1 MPRAALLLACLA
13 ISAGTLSAC
22 GSSQRPVSNI
32 VQPAPGNPN
41 TNPAVVAACR
51 EAMAQQIARQDRGQ
65 LIREDERQARLGSDT
80 MGTVGFRAPIDR
92 MGREFQYERMVEQ
105 CVRQNTQASQAQ
117 QAQPAA
123 TPAPPPAAAPP
134 PARRSA
140 R

>member
-13 ISAGTLSAC
+13 ISAGTLVAC
-22 GSSQRPVSNI
+22 GSPQRPAAGF
-32 VQPAPGNPN
+32 VQAAPGNPN

-51 EAMAQQIARQDRGQ
+51 EAMAQQISRQDRGQ

-80 MGTVGFRAPIDR
+80 MGTIGFRAPLDR

-117 QAQPAA
+117 QAA
-123 TPAPPPAAAPP
+123 TPEPPPAAPSP
-134 PARRSA
+134 PARRGT

>member
-1 MPRAALLLACLA
+1 MPRAALLLTCLA
-13 ISAGTLSAC
+13 LAAC
-22 GSSQRPVSNI
+22 GSPQRPVANI

-51 EAMAQQIARQDRGQ
+51 EAMAQQISRQDRGQ

-80 MGTVGFRAPIDR
+80 MGTIGFRAPIDR

-117 QAQPAA
+117 QAQQSA
-123 TPAPPPAAAPP
+123 TPEPPPAPP
-134 PARRSA
+134 RRSA

>member
-13 ISAGTLSAC
+13 LAAC
-22 GSSQRPVSNI
+22 AQQRPAAGL
-32 VQPAPGNPN
+32 VQPSPGNPN

-51 EAMAQQIARQDRGQ
+51 EAMAQQISRQDRGQ

-80 MGTVGFRAPIDR
+80 MGTIGFRAPLDR

-117 QAQPAA
+117 QAATPEPPPA
-123 TPAPPPAAAPP
+123 TPAPP
-134 PARRSA
+134 ARRGS